1 MSDKEL
7 IEQLAKLQ
15 RYMYQSMHTNG
26 APKGFYISADGDYLR
41 YEDVLKM
48 LEAYAQTQGQSK
60 WIDSNVTPCPDDG
73 KSYWL
78 FDRETGFMAIQ
89 SDWSVNTDEFNL
101 QWIDGKEPSHW
112 MPLTLPAAPI
122 ESGVKG

>member
-1 MSDKEL
+1 MSKEL
-7 IEQLAKLQ
+7 IEQLAIPQDIVDDLKTVGLYLTETDHVLSAIVELIILRDQ
-15 RYMYQSMHTNG
+15 R
-26 APKGFYISADGDYLR
+26 K
-41 YEDVLKM
+41 
-48 LEAYAQTQGQSK
+48 AYAQTQGQSK